1 MNHLLI
7 ALDFSQFS
15 ALVEN
20 VGYTMAKRLNAK
32 VTLVTIVNKSIDYE
46 PIVTGQVFT
55 DNWEARQYLANENL
69 AKVKLAHSGVETN
82 IISFIGD
89 PQEDIID
96 LAIKNHAKFIV
107 IGTHGRTG
115 FTNFLLG
122 STAEYIIKHST
133 IPVIVVPYKMENH

>member
-15 ALVEN
+15 RLVEK
-20 VGYTMAKRLNAK
+20 VGYAMAKKLNAT
-32 VTLVTIVNKSIDYE
+32 VTLVTIVNKFIDYE

-69 AKVKLAHSGVETN
+69 AKVNLAHPDIETN
-82 IISFIGD
+82 VVSFIGD

-133 IPVIVVPYKMENH
+133 IPVMVVPYKMESH

>member
-15 ALVEN
+15 PLVEN
-20 VGYTMAKRLNAK
+20 VGYTLAKKINAT
-32 VTLVTIVNKSIDYE
+32 VTLVTIVNKAIDYE

-55 DNWEARQYLANENL
+55 DNWEARQYLANQNL
-69 AKVKLAHSGVETN
+69 AKVKLAHSDVETN
-82 IISFIGD
+82 IVSFIGD
-89 PQEDIID
+89 PKEDIID
-96 LAIKNHAKFIV
+96 LALKNNARFIV

-115 FTNFLLG
+115 ITNFLLG
-122 STAEYIIKHST
+122 NTAEYVIKHST

>member
-15 ALVEN
+15 PLVEN
-20 VGYTMAKRLNAK
+20 VGYTLAKKINAT
-32 VTLVTIVNKSIDYE
+32 VTIVTIVNKAIDYE

-55 DNWEARQYLANENL
+55 DNWEARQYLANQNL
-69 AKVKLAHSGVETN
+69 TKVKLAHSDVETN
-82 IISFIGD
+82 IDSFIGD
-89 PQEDIID
+89 PKEDIID
-96 LAIKNHAKFIV
+96 MAIKNHARFIV

-122 STAEYIIKHST
+122 STAEYVIRHST
-133 IPVIVVPYKMENH
+133 IPVIVVPYKMESH

>member
-15 ALVEN
+15 PLVEK
-20 VGYTMAKRLNAK
+20 VGYTLARRLNAK

-69 AKVKLAHSGVETN
+69 EKVKLAHSDIETN
-82 IISFIGD
+82 IVSFIGD

-96 LAIKNHAKFIV
+96 LAIKNHTTFIV

-122 STAEYIIKHST
+122 STAEYVIKHST
-133 IPVIVVPYKMENH
+133 IPVIVVPYKMESH